1 MIKPILIEDNNLKN
15 NNLKNNSLKNNNLKN
30 RQEVGLQTAYKF
42 KAMG

>member
-1 MIKPILIEDNNLKN
+1 MIKPTSTEDNNLKD
-15 NNLKNNSLKNNNLKN
+15 NNLKNNSLKNNKLKN

>member
-15 NNLKNNSLKNNNLKN
+15 NNLKNNNLKNNNLKN

-42 KAMG
+42 KVMG